1 LAQDAVQETID
12 RIQFYL
18 NLYKLSEQQANEW
31 LGSILKSKKLINE
44 QKNELVDDKDRAI
57 DHIEE
62 VERKKK
68 ALERKIKKISSDPNK
83 KKAGLADLNYSQENY
98 AKNQL
103 KLSANQSLKDY
114 VRSAKTPEERRQRE
128 DEIRTLLNK
137 YEQEST
143 KTRALTSIIGVL
155 LIGSIIGL
163 IIYLVKRNKNK

>member
-1 LAQDAVQETID
+1 MEEMDRKSKERKGKRDAEFLTDVINTCINHVKNHY
-12 RIQFYL
+12 RI
-18 NLYKLSEQQANEW
+18 YKISDQQADE
-31 LGSILKSKKLINE
+31 IL
-44 QKNELVDDKDRAI
+44 
-57 DHIEE
+57 E